1 MYNVTDLMDA
11 LLFTNLC
18 NSKQIIYY
26 TCRDTCFNLYYRCK
40 FNLRKKNVTNFI
52 FCSLVRENYTKF
64 FLIIIV
70 KKGKE
75 QNLHITTPTTTTKS
89 AVEENAQKHKST
101 NQS

>member
-1 MYNVTDLMDA
+1 M
-11 LLFTNLC
+11 
-18 NSKQIIYY
+18 
-26 TCRDTCFNLYYRCK
+26 LYYLLTYAIQNKLYTIPVAIPVLTCITECK
-40 FNLRKKNVTNFI
+40 FNLRKKNVPNFI